1 MGSVWTPEARIPRPT
16 HAGRIATERCL
27 EAVGLGEGGFQS
39 RGPLAGGGNYSTG
52 YFPDAI
58 RLRSPSAFARL
69 SELRRTSPPVG
80 PLTKPSPDGVSYG
93 ERAAHLLGAMTG
105 PRKRAVASKP
115 S

>member
-1 MGSVWTPEARIPRPT
+1 VKEASSLEGPWRA
-16 HAGRIATERCL
+16 AGIIALATFRT
-27 EAVGLGEGGFQS
+27 QS
-39 RGPLAGGGNYSTG
+39 A
-52 YFPDAI
+52 FAHQ
-58 RLRSPSAFARL
+58 AFARL